1 MQHIGIDIVEISRIR
16 KAVAERGDGF
26 LKRVYTPEEV
36 KLYRNKIPS
45 LAVRFAGKEAVI
57 KALGITDKGIGLSQ
71 IEILSD
77 EFGRPTVSLHG
88 KAMKQAQEFGIKE
101 IAISLSHS
109 RSYAVACAIGQSED

>member
-36 KLYRNKIPS
+36 KLYKNKIPS
-45 LAVRFAGKEAVI
+45 LAARFSGKEAVI
-57 KALGITDKGIGLSQ
+57 KTLGITDKGIGLSD

-77 EFGRPTVSLHG
+77 EFGRPTISLYG
-88 KAMKQAQEFGIKE
+88 KALKHALELGIKE
-101 IAISLSHS
+101 ITISLSHS
-109 RSYAVACAIGQSED
+109 RSYAVACAVGQSKG

>member
-45 LAVRFAGKEAVI
+45 LAARFAGKEAVI

-109 RSYAVACAIGQSED
+109 RSYAVACAISQSED